1 MCVRVCVCRAA
12 AQAGPEE
19 EWPQEKGQVDTGKM
33 GHLLES
39 SLWVQCRAPSPPSAD
54 RHTLLLLKS

>member
-1 MCVRVCVCRAA
+1 MCVCVCRAA

-33 GHLLES
+33 GYLLES
-39 SLWVQCRAPSPPSAD
+39 SLWGPVQGPLYPVC
-54 RHTLLLLKS
+54 